1 MSYDSFQPPR
11 HQAGTTRQR
20 DPRSDATLAPART
33 GEGGGSLRYQAI
45 RNPYHRFDGE
55 YEMPDGEIIQ
65 WDDEPQSA
73 HRADR

>member
-1 MSYDSFQPPR
+1 MSHDSFQPPQ

-20 DPRSDATLAPART
+20 NSRSDATLAPART
-33 GEGGGSLRYQAI
+33 GEGGNLRYQAI

-65 WDDEPQSA
+65 WGDGLPLA
-73 HRADR
+73 HRSDR